1 MSVFIEIYKSTY
13 TGNTLYSTPIKE
25 ANLDKHMSE
34 TAACKFLKTIKVLK
48 FDWCKQKNG
57 FNWWPGKRK
66 LYGSIPYAYT
76 IPPLYSLNGKVAPRK
91 PIRYEVARAIKVPAA
106 VKKVET
112 DKQQLSML

>member
-1 MSVFIEIYKSTY
+1 MMYIEVYKSTY
-13 TGNTLYSTPIKE
+13 TGNTSYSGPKREDEI
-25 ANLDKHMSE
+25 ADVLAR
-34 TAACKFLKTIKVLK
+34 TAACKHLTTIKVLK

-106 VKKVET
+106 VKKVVT
-112 DKQQLSML
+112 DKQQLTAF